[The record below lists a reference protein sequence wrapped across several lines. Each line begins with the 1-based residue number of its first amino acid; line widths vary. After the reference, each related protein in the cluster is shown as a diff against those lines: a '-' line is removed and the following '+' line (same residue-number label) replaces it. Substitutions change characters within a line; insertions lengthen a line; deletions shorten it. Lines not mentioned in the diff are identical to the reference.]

1 MTHLSLGAGDVK
13 GETWMISD
21 SERLARGLS
30 VVDEFFD
37 GVFIPLKQW
46 IPELTEQLKAQGGSF
61 TSTAMTALVKD
72 GSHAILDTVD
82 RPLYGAGFCG
92 SDAIITEGN
101 PLAWWQG
108 PERLLLASSTFGPG
122 QAAIDLERLEW
133 FRVPRETGEPHV
145 AGPFVDYLCSNEITI
160 TSAVPLFVDGEF
172 WGVACADVLVASIE
186 ESLLPAI
193 EGIANASL
201 VNANGRVVVSTDPD
215 LETGDR
221 LQGLNS
227 ESNETGDGEFTVVHS
242 TRYPFA
248 LVSPRR

>member
-1 MTHLSLGAGDVK
+1 
-13 GETWMISD
+13 MIDSD
-21 SERLARGLS
+21 STRLARGLA
-30 VVDEFFD
+30 VVDDFFD
-37 GVFIPLKQW
+37 GVFIPLQRW
-46 IPELTEQLKAQGGSF
+46 LPELSKQLQAQGEPI
-61 TSTAMTALVKD
+61 TSAALTALVKE
-72 GSHAILDTVD
+72 GSYTILDTVD

-133 FRVPRETGEPHV
+133 FRVPRETGKEHV

-160 TSAVPLFVDGEF
+160 TSAAPLFVDGEF

-186 ESLLPAI
+186 ESLLPSI

-221 LQGLNS
+221 VQGLNPGSS
-227 ESNETGDGEFTVVHS
+227 EAGDGEFTVVHS

-248 LVSPRR
+248 LVAPRH